1 MANDLNSI
9 KIYFGFVE
17 DIEDTENLFRIRA
30 KIKGYTDEIEKEN
43 LPWYYPWYG
52 INYLPEIGD
61 EIPIVIFND
70 EFTHG
75 FYEKKAD
82 IVLRGE
88 LSKEDY
94 NTYLELY
101 KRDSD
106 KVSITYRKSKGIE
119 LEYDTAKQTIDK
131 DKIVSKVNDTT
142 VTVSDD
148 MVEVIVNQLILKM
161 TDEGFLIK
169 KGGETMKKLWSDL
182 CTKVSEIQFQNN
194 NGKTI
199 TMLNKTEIIKMKT
212 RGEDFFT
219 NG

>member
-82 IVLRGE
+82 IALRGE

-199 TMLNKTEIIKMKT
+199 TMLNKPEIIKMKT